1 MRVRVWQ
8 ISKMCLPIIIIM
20 IMTTITT
27 TMIINRSCVAFC
39 QSGTQGTLL
48 PGGTARKIM
57 RRKELKCDHNPFK
70 MSGLAPISSLMR
82 ITHSNF
88 VCMSIWPE

>member
-20 IMTTITT
+20 IMTTITR

-48 PGGTARKIM
+48 PGGDSTEDNEKKRVEM
-57 RRKELKCDHNPFK
+57 
-70 MSGLAPISSLMR
+70 
-82 ITHSNF
+82 
-88 VCMSIWPE
+88 